1 MLNVATS
8 GFRFKTCQH
17 GLGRHIRDP
26 SIRLPYDMLK
36 YSYYLWITQILNL
49 VAVATLKYSICG
61 YLLVLKFSRL
71 YLAVV
76 WASILMVTTFNLM
89 LPIMG
94 CFYSTPF
101 EANWN
106 KTVKGRCFIKT
117 SSPLTYSQVSPLY
130 VCFVACNQLMTK
142 QGVANCVTDVIYVV
156 APIIYLSTIQLPG
169 RTQWGLR
176 VVFCLGLV

>member
-8 GFRFKTCQH
+8 GIRFKTCQH

-26 SIRLPYDMLK
+26 SIRLPYDMPK

-49 VAVATLKYSICG
+49 IAVATLKYSICG
-61 YLLVLKFSRL
+61 YLLALKFSRV

-94 CFYSTPF
+94 CFCSTPF
-101 EANWN
+101 EANWD
-106 KTVKGRCFIKT
+106 KSIKGKCFIKT

-130 VCFVACNQLMTK
+130 VCFV
-142 QGVANCVTDVIYVV
+142 GVT
-156 APIIYLSTIQLPG
+156 S
-169 RTQWGLR
+169 
-176 VVFCLGLV
+176 